1 MKRNTLFIVLIL
13 SLTVNVSVL
22 ATVGYH
28 YWRNAC
34 IVPSAPCPLH
44 PSEHHLYESLGLS
57 LEQVAM
63 MEPLAKVFHRRLAD
77 LESAVDGKRNLL
89 IDLLEMNQFD
99 QDRAAGIQKEIADLQ
114 DEIQKEV
121 IQHIAESKKI
131 MNPGQQKRF
140 IELLRISA
148 NGRRFNPSF
157 STNGGTR

>member
-1 MKRNTLFIVLIL
+1 MKKNTLFIVLIL
-13 SLTVNVSVL
+13 SLAVNVSVL

-44 PSEHHLYESLGLS
+44 PSDHHLYESLGLS
-57 LEQVAM
+57 SEQIAK
-63 MEPLAKVFHRRLAD
+63 MEPLAKAFHRHLSE
-77 LESAVDGKRNLL
+77 LESAVEGKRNLL
-89 IDLLEMNQFD
+89 IDLLERDQFD
-99 QDRAAGIQKEIADLQ
+99 QRRAEEIQKEIAGLQ

-121 IQHIAESKKI
+121 IQHISESKKI
-131 MNPGQQKRF
+131 MNPSQQKRF

-148 NGRRFNPSF
+148 DTRRLNPPF

>member
-1 MKRNTLFIVLIL
+1 MKKNNLFIVLIL
-13 SLTVNVSVL
+13 SLVVNVSVL

-44 PSEHHLYESLGLS
+44 PSDHHLYESLGLS
-57 LEQVAM
+57 SEQIAK
-63 MEPLAKVFHRRLAD
+63 MEPLAKVFHRRLTG
-77 LESAVDGKRNLL
+77 LESAIEGKRNLL
-89 IDLLEMNQFD
+89 IDLLERDQFD
-99 QDRAAGIQKEIADLQ
+99 QRRAEEIQKEIAGLQ

-121 IQHIAESKKI
+121 IQHISESKKI
-131 MNPGQQKRF
+131 MNPSQQKRF

-148 NGRRFNPSF
+148 DTRRLNPPF